1 MSRITDNKTVGMI
14 GRILNEN
21 APTLAIGGA
30 IGTLVGAL
38 YAAFKAS
45 QEVSAVKEKYNQ
57 KVEEIASE
65 AVSEAEKTVKM
76 KEAKSER
83 NVKYVMAYKW
93 AGLCGAA
100 SIALMITSNALKG
113 AKIAGLTTI
122 AVAYQDKLKKV
133 AENGKKMLGDEPWK
147 QVEDQTLEDMI
158 SKNFFGEDGP
168 YARKLSPREGRLFI
182 DTDSAFIFQINE
194 SDLKDVLIHAK
205 EYYQNHG
212 KELSQEKFFE
222 MLGFI
227 DIPPG
232 AREKYWGPNNEFEAW
247 IGERKYLGATFPS
260 IEFKHPSALAST
272 AGLKGARA

>member
-205 EYYQNHG
+205 EY
-212 KELSQEKFFE
+212 
-222 MLGFI
+222 
-227 DIPPG
+227 
-232 AREKYWGPNNEFEAW
+232 
-247 IGERKYLGATFPS
+247 
-260 IEFKHPSALAST
+260 
-272 AGLKGARA
+272 